1 MNPSI
6 VLDNTADTQELVPYE
21 AVESMT
27 PEARLR
33 TYAILKELEKRVTA
47 RLEELKPLL
56 REDTRSKG
64 ETVVAR
70 DGTQTNSK
78 KLVVAGTSAVDEIRE
93 AKEPDQTGMIDLLAT
108 KGLLLNKAY
117 DLVPTPVYNPSKVEQ
132 LVERGFLKMSEVDA
146 LKKSTRVLTVKG
158 SKDLIGWVDQ
168 RVRRSF
174 PSSK

>member
-1 MNPSI
+1 MSAS
-6 VLDNTADTQELVPYE
+6 TA
-21 AVESMT
+21 AG
-27 PEARLR
+27 
-33 TYAILKELEKRVTA
+33 
-47 RLEELKPLL
+47 L
-56 REDTRSKG
+56 REAESRTERG
-64 ETVVAR
+64 I
-70 DGTQTNSK
+70 
-78 KLVVAGTSAVDEIRE
+78 SAPTPSGIRE